1 MELPVVQLSPLKKQ
15 LKKHIMTKETNTN
28 EIAVVN
34 VNTAAQSIALQS
46 QADLDLAQFLE
57 ESTGLDTLE
66 EKIVLTASGISLD
79 KVGESFNGIF
89 WGFSTMTVKDNSQ
102 DSTGELKEIPAVQ
115 FMIDKQIRINGGTAL
130 VSEFKQ
136 IGISRGAKV
145 RVTYREKVGNLKI
158 YSVSLLG

>member
-1 MELPVVQLSPLKKQ
+1 
-15 LKKHIMTKETNTN
+15 MTTKNTNT
-28 EIAVVN
+28 EIAVVD

-46 QADLDLAQFLE
+46 QSDLSLAQFLE
-57 ESTGLDTLE
+57 ESTQLETLE
-66 EKIVLTASGISLD
+66 EKMILSPSGISLD

-89 WGFSTMTVKDNSQ
+89 WGFSTMTVKDAI
-102 DSTGELKEIPAVQ
+102 TGDLKEIPAVQ
-115 FMIDKQIRINGGTAL
+115 FMIDRQIRINGGAAL

-136 IGISRGAKV
+136 IGLERGAKV

>member
-1 MELPVVQLSPLKKQ
+1 
-15 LKKHIMTKETNTN
+15 MTTKNTNT
-28 EIAVVN
+28 EIAVVD

-46 QADLDLAQFLE
+46 QSDLSLAQFLE
-57 ESTGLDTLE
+57 ESTQLETLE
-66 EKIVLTASGISLD
+66 EKIILSPSGISLD

-89 WGFSTMTVKDNSQ
+89 WGFSTLTVKDAI
-102 DSTGELKEIPAVQ
+102 TGDLKEIPAVQ
-115 FMIDKQIRINGGTAL
+115 FMIDRQIRINGGAAL

-136 IGISRGAKV
+136 IALERGAKV

>member
-1 MELPVVQLSPLKKQ
+1 
-15 LKKHIMTKETNTN
+15 MTKETNTT

-57 ESTGLDTLE
+57 ESTNLDSLE

-79 KVGESFNGIF
+79 KVGESFNAIF
-89 WGFSTMTVKDNSQ
+89 WGFSTMTVKDQ
-102 DSTGELKEIPAVQ
+102 ITGDLKEIPAVQ
-115 FMIDKQIRINGGTAL
+115 FMIDKQIRINGGSAL

-136 IGISRGAKV
+136 IGISRGTKV
-145 RVTYREKVGNLKI
+145 KVTYAKKEGNLKI

>member
-1 MELPVVQLSPLKKQ
+1 
-15 LKKHIMTKETNTN
+15 MTTKNTNT

-34 VNTAAQSIALQS
+34 VNDAAQSIALQS

-57 ESTGLDTLE
+57 ESTQLETLE

-79 KVGESFNGIF
+79 KVGESFNAIF
-89 WGFSTMTVKDNSQ
+89 WGFSTMTVKDQ
-102 DSTGELKEIPAVQ
+102 VTQELKEIPAVQ
-115 FMIDKQIRINGGTAL
+115 FMMDKQIRINGGAAL
-130 VSEFKQ
+130 VTEFKQ

>member
-1 MELPVVQLSPLKKQ
+1 
-15 LKKHIMTKETNTN
+15 MTTKNTNT

-34 VNTAAQSIALQS
+34 VNDAAQSIALQS

-57 ESTGLDTLE
+57 ESTQLETLD

-89 WGFSTMTVKDNSQ
+89 WGFSTMTVKDAI
-102 DSTGELKEIPAVQ
+102 TGDLKEIAAVQ
-115 FMIDKQIRINGGTAL
+115 FMIDKQIRINGGAAL
-130 VSEFKQ
+130 VTEFKQ

>member
-1 MELPVVQLSPLKKQ
+1 
-15 LKKHIMTKETNTN
+15 MTTKNTNT
-28 EIAVVN
+28 EIAVVD

-46 QADLDLAQFLE
+46 QSDLSLAQFLE
-57 ESTGLDTLE
+57 ESTQLATLE
-66 EKIVLTASGISLD
+66 EKIILSPSGISLD

-89 WGFSTMTVKDNSQ
+89 WGFSTMTVKDAI
-102 DSTGELKEIPAVQ
+102 TGDLKEIPAVQ
-115 FMIDKQIRINGGTAL
+115 FMIDRQIRINGGAAL

-136 IGISRGAKV
+136 IGLERGAKV

>member
-57 ESTGLDTLE
+57 ESTNLETLE

-79 KVGESFNGIF
+79 KVGESFNAIF
-89 WGFSTMTVKDNSQ
+89 WGFSTMTVKDQ
-102 DSTGELKEIPAVQ
+102 ITGDLKEIPAVQ

-130 VSEFKQ
+130 VTEFKQ

>member
-1 MELPVVQLSPLKKQ
+1 
-15 LKKHIMTKETNTN
+15 MTTKNTNT

-34 VNTAAQSIALQS
+34 VNDAAQSIALQS
-46 QADLDLAQFLE
+46 QSDLSLAQFLE
-57 ESTGLDTLE
+57 ESTQLATLE
-66 EKIVLTASGISLD
+66 EKIILSPSGISLD

-89 WGFSTMTVKDNSQ
+89 WGFSTMTVKDAI
-102 DSTGELKEIPAVQ
+102 TGDLKEIAAVQ
-115 FMIDKQIRINGGTAL
+115 FMIDKQIRINGGAAL

-136 IGISRGAKV
+136 IALERGAKV